1 MTVRPSSTL
10 KENKENRRREK
21 KKNSR
26 LKPLFHRGKGAGEN
40 MGDSN
45 LSASELRKRYHQGGS
60 IADSELSAAAL
71 RARYAIPSNDKDFS
85 TRHSGSDGSSMAI
98 IVVLAVLA
106 FVGILFYMT
115 QK

>member
-1 MTVRPSSTL
+1 
-10 KENKENRRREK
+10 
-21 KKNSR
+21 
-26 LKPLFHRGKGAGEN
+26 
-40 MGDSN
+40 MGDST
-45 LSASELRKRYHQGGS
+45 LSASELRNRYHKGGT

-85 TRHSGSDGSSMAI
+85 TRHSGSDGNSMVIA
-98 IVVLAVLA
+98 VVLAVLA